1 MGTGFAK
8 RKKQAKMMQE
18 QFKLMQ
24 EKIKDIEVVGQAAN
38 GLVNI
43 TMNGDGDVTKV
54 RIKPECVDKEDVEG
68 LEDLI
73 RVAFH
78 DAKEKVKKESSQ
90 GMPALPGGMEGMPGL
105 GF

>member
-24 EKIKDIEVVGQAAN
+24 EKMKDLEVTGQAGN
-38 GLVNI
+38 GLVSI

-54 RIKPECVDKEDVEG
+54 RIKPDCVDKDDIEG

-73 RVAFH
+73 RVAFN
-78 DAKEKVKKESSQ
+78 DAKEKVKKESSR
-90 GMPALPGGMEGMPGL
+90 GMPALPEGMGGMEGF